1 MLHMRGICYT
11 PGEYVTH
18 QRNMLHMGEYV
29 THEGNMLHTRGI
41 CYT

>member
-11 PGEYVTH
+11 PE
-18 QRNMLHMGEYV
+18 EYV
-29 THEGNMLHTRGI
+29 THEGNMLHMRGI

>member
-18 QRNMLHMGEYV
+18 QEEYV
-29 THEGNMLHTRGI
+29 THEGNMLHMRGI